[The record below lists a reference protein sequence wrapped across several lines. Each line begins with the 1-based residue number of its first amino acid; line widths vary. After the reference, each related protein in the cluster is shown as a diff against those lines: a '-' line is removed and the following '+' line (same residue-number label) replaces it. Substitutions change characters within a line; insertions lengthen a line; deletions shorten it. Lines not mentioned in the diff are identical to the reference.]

1 MNANYNEELT
11 KLGYEMEQSI
21 SGYWR
26 LLDADGYLIYDDSA
40 CEDVYDEESAY
51 HVFLAII
58 EDRKINIRELAKEH
72 SLEWDEYDE
81 EYCILYGFK
90 SHDLCQEVQ
99 KQYGLYSRA
108 MAWRNGEWE
117 DAEGFSMPIEIN
129 HDLWDENI
137 SLWSGGSQDRY
148 KEYIHAELAAQL
160 QEEIE
165 WGKDKPR
172 IDELRQSLRNSEE
185 LMRKISEAS
194 PDQWVVE
201 ISDICTEP
209 GYVET
214 LDKYV
219 ATWDSYGC
227 PSRDVEYTKVYV
239 ALFIPKSRIAEN

>member
-1 MNANYNEELT
+1 MKANYNEELS

-26 LLDADGYLIYDDSA
+26 LFDADGNLIHDDSA
-40 CEDVYDEESAY
+40 CEDVYNEESAY
-51 HVFLAII
+51 HLFLAII
-58 EDRKINIRELAKEH
+58 EDRKINIRELAKEY

-81 EYCILYGFK
+81 EYSILYGFK
-90 SHDLCQEVQ
+90 SYDLCEAVQ
-99 KQYGLYSRA
+99 KQYGLSSRA

-117 DAEGFSMPIEIN
+117 EAGGFSMPIEIS

-137 SLWSGGSQDRY
+137 SLWSGGSQDDYR
-148 KEYIHAELAAQL
+148 EYIHCSVIAEL
-160 QEEIE
+160 EEE
-165 WGKDKPR
+165 LEYGENKER
-172 IDELRQSLRNSEE
+172 IKELREWVRIGEE

-209 GYVET
+209 GYIET

-227 PSRDVEYTKVYV
+227 PSRDIEYTKVYV